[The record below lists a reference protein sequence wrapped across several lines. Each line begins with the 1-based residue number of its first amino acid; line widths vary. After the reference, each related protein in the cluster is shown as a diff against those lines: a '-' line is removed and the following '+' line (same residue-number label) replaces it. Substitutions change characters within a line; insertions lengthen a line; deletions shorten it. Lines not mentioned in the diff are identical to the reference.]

1 MSLRE
6 EMPDI
11 PKIHNPELREA
22 VKALVSASDALRGL
36 LVKALSEEY
45 SKNEIMSENVE
56 LMLNIDKV
64 IERWLLEFEEDRHVA
79 NN

>member
-11 PKIHNPELREA
+11 PKIHDPVLRDA
-22 VKALVSASDALRGL
+22 VKALVTASDTLRGL
-36 LVKALSEEY
+36 LVMALSEEE
-45 SKNEIMSENVE
+45 SKIKIMIDHRE
-56 LMLNIDKV
+56 LMLSIDKV
-64 IERWLLEFEEDRHVA
+64 VERWLLEFEEDKAVE